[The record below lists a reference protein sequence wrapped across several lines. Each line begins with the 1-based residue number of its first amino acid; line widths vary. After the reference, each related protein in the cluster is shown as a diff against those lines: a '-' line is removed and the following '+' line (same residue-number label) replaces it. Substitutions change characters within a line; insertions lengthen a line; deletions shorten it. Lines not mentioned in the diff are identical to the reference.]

1 MITPGSRVVV
11 PPMSCYITVRAIP
24 GSTSMI
30 AVYKGDARI
39 TNYPYNPY
47 EIHDHTAIFSRKLA
61 VIKIVTIPNEE
72 DLHLINIL
80 SIQNTL

>member
-1 MITPGSRVVV
+1 
-11 PPMSCYITVRAIP
+11 MSCYITVRAIP
-24 GSTSMI
+24 GSTSTI

-39 TNYPYNPY
+39 TNYRYNPY
-47 EIHDHTAIFSRKLA
+47 EIHNHTHILAIFSRKLA

-80 SIQNTL
+80 SIQNIL

>member
-1 MITPGSRVVV
+1 MITPGSRVAV

-24 GSTSMI
+24 GSTSTI

-39 TNYPYNPY
+39 MNYPYNPY